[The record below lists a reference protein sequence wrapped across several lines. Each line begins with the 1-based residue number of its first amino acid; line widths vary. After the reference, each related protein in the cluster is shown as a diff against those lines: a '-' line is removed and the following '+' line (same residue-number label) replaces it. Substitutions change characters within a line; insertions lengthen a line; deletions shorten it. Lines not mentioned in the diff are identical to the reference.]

1 MSLTR
6 SALISQ
12 FLRDCQALRD
22 ALIGLT
28 TPQIS
33 DPTFNSAGS
42 LRARLSLVAAHYYR
56 IAEALAYR
64 LQRQYDAPL
73 EEDEAWRKEAIN
85 DRREWSLVDL
95 QGDLE
100 DAWVLYGEML
110 HILSDED
117 IEWFVRNIPGALT
130 RAAFDAS
137 REVSAWRLRSS

>member
-28 TPQIS
+28 NTQLS
-33 DPTFNSAGS
+33 DATFSTNGT
-42 LRARLSLVAAHYYR
+42 LRTRLSVISAHYYR
-56 IAEALAYR
+56 LGEILAHH
-64 LQRQYDAPL
+64 LGRQADEPL
-73 EEDEAWRKEAIN
+73 DDDLFWRKEAIN
-85 DRREWSLVDL
+85 DRQEWTLVDL

-100 DAWVLYGEML
+100 DAWVFYGEML
-110 HILSDED
+110 HALTDED
-117 IEWFVRNIPGALT
+117 VEWYVRMVTGAMA
-130 RAAFDAS
+130 RVAFEAS